1 MNTFTE
7 LSDYFASLYLKGI
20 NLTDSQKAWYIAKS
34 AMLREDMTREYPSYP
49 EEAFAASQ
57 DGYWY
62 AREMKS
68 LHETGHITNVTYD
81 RGLLVSTAWD
91 LGQADKM
98 AIWFFQITK
107 AGEVNLIDYFAKS
120 NTDLALCASILSAK
134 GYAYDKH
141 LWPFDA
147 NARDRAGI
155 TFVQQAAGLALRGI
169 VLENH
174 DLKDG
179 IRLVRTTL
187 PKCWFDQNKCKE
199 GIQALENYK
208 KKWSPS
214 LGGWTSEPVHD
225 DASHGAD
232 AFRYLSAGLGK
243 IRGSGND
250 LSNDAKAL
258 RNFWGG

>member
-1 MNTFTE
+1 MTTD
-7 LSDYFASLYLKGI
+7 LLAYFDALYLKGI
-20 NLTDSQKAWYIAKS
+20 HLTDGQKAWYTAK
-34 AMLREDMTREYPSYP
+34 AGMLREDMTREYPSYP

-57 DGYWY
+57 EGYWY
-62 AREMKS
+62 AKEMKE
-68 LHETGHITNVTYD
+68 LHEKGQVKNIAYD
-81 RGLLVSTAWD
+81 RGLLVHTAWD

-98 AIWFFQITK
+98 AIWFFQVDK
-107 AGEVNLIDYFAKS
+107 SGEINVIDYFAKS
-120 NTDLALCASILSAK
+120 NTDLTLCLSILQAK
-134 GYAYDKH
+134 GYTYDKH
-141 LWPFDA
+141 IWPFDA

-155 TFVQQAAGLALRGI
+155 TFVQQAAKLGLRGI

-187 PKCWFDQNKCKE
+187 SKCWFDQVKCKE

-208 KKWSPS
+208 KRWSPQ

-232 AFRYLSAGLGK
+232 AFRYLCAGLAK
-243 IRGSGND
+243 IKGSGSD

-258 RNFWGG
+258 RAFWGG